1 MSKPNTD
8 DIYDLAERALDIAI
22 LEKKFLFKLYPLLEH
37 SKATR
42 KVTLEFL
49 ESSTARAI
57 EDTAHDLEEYIKGG
71 KDAEHTQIREAYH
84 FLSKPEAR
92 KIVKYLRGIIADAKR
107 YEWEHRPGRRK
118 KTIAK

>member
-92 KIVKYLRGIIADAKR
+92 KIVKYLRGIIDDAKR
-107 YEWEHRPGRRK
+107 YEWDHRPGRRK
-118 KTIAK
+118 RSIAK

>member
-57 EDTAHDLEEYIKGG
+57 EDTSRDLEEYIKGG

-92 KIVKYLRGIIADAKR
+92 KIVKYFRGIIDDAKT
-107 YEWEHRPGRRK
+107 YEWDHRPGRRK
-118 KTIAK
+118 KSIAK

>member
-71 KDAEHTQIREAYH
+71 KDSEHTQIREAYH

-92 KIVKYLRGIIADAKR
+92 KIVKYLRGIIDDAKR
-107 YEWEHRPGRRK
+107 YEWDHRPGRRK
-118 KTIAK
+118 KSIAK

>member
-92 KIVKYLRGIIADAKR
+92 KIVKYLRGIIDDAKR
-107 YEWEHRPGRRK
+107 YEWDHRPGRRK
-118 KTIAK
+118 RSVAK

>member
-71 KDAEHTQIREAYH
+71 KDPEHTQIREAYH

-92 KIVKYLRGIIADAKR
+92 KIVKYLRGIIDDAKR
-107 YEWEHRPGRRK
+107 YEWDHRPGRRK
-118 KTIAK
+118 KSIAK

>member
-1 MSKPNTD
+1 LSKPNTD

-92 KIVKYLRGIIADAKR
+92 KIVKYLRGIIDDAKR
-107 YEWEHRPGRRK
+107 YEWDHRPGRRK
-118 KTIAK
+118 KSIAK

>member
-71 KDAEHTQIREAYH
+71 KDAEHTQIRDAYH

-92 KIVKYLRGIIADAKR
+92 KIVKYLRGIIEDAKR
-107 YEWEHRPGRRK
+107 YEWDHRPGRRK
-118 KTIAK
+118 RSVAK